1 LKTHGYAASSAP
13 FVANGALLFALHVL
27 VRLLLPAAVVAYAKL
42 YWGRRALAREYSE
55 YPSVVAHEHEC
66 VRQALLGQARLR
78 HAAAYLPR
86 AEPSACAPTLRHA
99 GPGSIQPQRRP
110 QPASAPG
117 RYHEGVH
124 YGYEVAAWCV
134 AARARCC
141 RSTRRIV
148 LQRGAR
154 RAAHCNGAGAG

>member
-13 FVANGALLFALHVL
+13 FVANGALLFVLHVL

-42 YWGRRALAREYSE
+42 YWGRRALAREHSE
-55 YPSVVAHEHEC
+55 YPCVVAHEHEC

-78 HAAAYLPR
+78 VAAAYFPPR
-86 AEPSACAPTLRHA
+86 RAICMCADIA
-99 GPGSIQPQRRP
+99 ARRP
-110 QPASAPG
+110 RLDPAAAAPAARIG
-117 RYHEGVH
+117 ARYHEGVH

-134 AARARCC
+134 AARARCRC
-141 RSTRRIV
+141 STRRNV

-154 RAAHCNGAGAG
+154 RAAHCNRAGAG